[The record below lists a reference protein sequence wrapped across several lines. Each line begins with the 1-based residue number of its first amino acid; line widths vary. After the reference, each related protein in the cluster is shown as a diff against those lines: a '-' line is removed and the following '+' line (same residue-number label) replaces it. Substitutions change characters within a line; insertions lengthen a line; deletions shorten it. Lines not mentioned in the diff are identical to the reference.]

1 MLIALLAIVAGG
13 GQLLWGILLL
23 FLYAV
28 GHGML
33 SVIAG
38 TSVGFVQKLSAS
50 QAYGKASQ
58 VLKILMGAAML
69 IMGLY
74 MFYLGF

>member
-1 MLIALLAIVAGG
+1 MLIALLAIVAGQ
-13 GQLLWGILLL
+13 GQLAWGILLL

-38 TSVGFVQKLSAS
+38 TSVGFVQKLSGS
-50 QAYGKASQ
+50 QAYGKVSL
-58 VLKILMGAAML
+58 VLKIVMGTAML
-69 IMGLY
+69 LMGLY